1 MQTQTQQLKTIT
13 VQTSNSVESVHME
26 TLYTVLTNC
35 FNKLQLVEA
44 DCTGASYF
52 INSANIYA
60 QLADLY
66 AAHAYDDY
74 IALADVMQCFA
85 DNITYYDESDL
96 YESCVANTAMQ
107 NVKLLDYTSLSN

>member
-1 MQTQTQQLKTIT
+1 MQQLKTIT
-13 VQTSNSVESVHME
+13 QTQTTTVESVHAD
-26 TLYTVLTNC
+26 TVYAVLQNAFNNLT
-35 FNKLQLVEA
+35 VMEA

-66 AAHAYDDY
+66 ASFASTDDY
-74 IALADVMQCFA
+74 VALHEVMQVFA

-107 NVKLLDYTSLSN
+107 NVNLLDYTSLHN

>member
-1 MQTQTQQLKTIT
+1 MQALKTIT
-13 VQTSNSVESVHME
+13 KTQTTQVDSVHAD
-26 TLYTVLTNC
+26 TVFAVLTNAY
-35 FNKLQLVEA
+35 NNLQLMEA

-66 AAHAYDDY
+66 ASFADCDDY
-74 IALADVMQCFA
+74 VALDSVMQVFA
-85 DNITYYDESDL
+85 NNITYYDESDL

>member
-1 MQTQTQQLKTIT
+1 MQALKTIT
-13 VQTSNSVESVHME
+13 QTQTTQVDSVHAD
-26 TLYTVLTNC
+26 TVYAVLTNAY
-35 FNKLQLVEA
+35 NNLQLMEA

-66 AAHAYDDY
+66 ASFADCDDY
-74 IALADVMQCFA
+74 VALDSVMQVFA
-85 DNITYYDESDL
+85 NNITYYDESNL

-107 NVKLLDYTSLSN
+107 NVNLLDYTSLSN

>member
-1 MQTQTQQLKTIT
+1 MQQLKTIT
-13 VQTSNSVESVHME
+13 KTQTTQVESVHAD
-26 TLYTVLTNC
+26 TVFAVLTNAY
-35 FNKLQLVEA
+35 NNLTLMEA
-44 DCTGASYF
+44 DCTSASYF

-66 AAHAYDDY
+66 ASFASYDDY
-74 IALADVMQCFA
+74 VALDSVMQVFA

>member
-1 MQTQTQQLKTIT
+1 MQALKTIT
-13 VQTSNSVESVHME
+13 QTQTTQVDSVHAD
-26 TLYTVLTNC
+26 TVYAVLQNAFNNLT
-35 FNKLQLVEA
+35 VMEA

-74 IALADVMQCFA
+74 IALDSVMQVFA
-85 DNITYYDESDL
+85 NNITYYDESSL
-96 YESCVANTAMQ
+96 YDDCVANTAMQ
-107 NVKLLDYTSLSN
+107 NVNLLDYAYLSN

>member
-1 MQTQTQQLKTIT
+1 MQALKTIT
-13 VQTSNSVESVHME
+13 QTQTTQVESVHAD
-26 TLYTVLTNC
+26 TVYAVLTNAY
-35 FNKLQLVEA
+35 NNLQLMEA

>member
-1 MQTQTQQLKTIT
+1 M
-13 VQTSNSVESVHME
+13 
-26 TLYTVLTNC
+26 
-35 FNKLQLVEA
+35 EA

-66 AAHAYDDY
+66 ASFASYDDY
-74 IALADVMQCFA
+74 VALDSVMQVFA
-85 DNITYYDESDL
+85 NNITYYDESDL

-107 NVKLLDYTSLSN
+107 NVNLLDYTSLSN

>member
-1 MQTQTQQLKTIT
+1 MQQLKTIAK
-13 VQTSNSVESVHME
+13 QTKTNVESVHVD
-26 TLYTVLTNC
+26 TVFAVLEKAHANVAAQC
-35 FNKLQLVEA
+35 MEA
-44 DCTGASYF
+44 DCTSASYF
-52 INSANIYA
+52 INTANIYA

>member
-1 MQTQTQQLKTIT
+1 MQQLTTIT
-13 VQTSNSVESVHME
+13 KTKTTNVQSVHVDVV
-26 TLYTVLTNC
+26 YAVLTNAY
-35 FNKLQLVEA
+35 NNVTLMEA

-52 INSANIYA
+52 INTANIYA

-66 AAHAYDDY
+66 AAHAYDEY